1 MSACPSDAELGELL
15 AGRSESAALREH
27 LEACDACR
35 ARRDAFE
42 HDGRL
47 LRELRSA
54 VTPGSR
60 TRDAGAAPRPA
71 GDVDQFPGYEL
82 VELIDRGGQGV
93 VYKAI
98 QKSTRRTVALKV
110 LASGVFAT
118 TRQRQRFQREIELVG
133 QLQHRNI
140 ITIFDSGVSA
150 AGRDFCVMQYIDGTP
165 LDEHFAR
172 GAAAESPT
180 RPLASERR
188 SWARAS
194 TLRRGLRTT
203 RRGPPA
209 ITETVALFIKL
220 CDAVHAAHVRG
231 IIHRDLKPANILIDA
246 AGEPNIL
253 DFGLAKLVDTS
264 ASGGAR
270 DVTMSG
276 DFVGTLAYASPE
288 QTSGDPGSVD
298 SRTDIYSLGVM
309 LYELL
314 GGRRPCDVTGSLQQ
328 ALDNIRNVDPPPP
341 SRFGREI
348 DDELDT
354 IVLLALHKDP
364 ARRYATV
371 EALARDL
378 RHYLAGEA
386 IDAKRDSGWYVLRKT
401 VQRHRAPVAL
411 AAGLVVVVLAFGATM
426 GVLYQRARAAE
437 VLALREQAA
446 AQEAAARATQVQKL
460 LEGALR
466 SVRPGEAR
474 GRDVSVL
481 RDVLDEAARRI
492 DTELTGQPEA
502 EIALRETIATTY
514 ERIGLHEQTERHVRR
529 SIALRRALHGRAHAG
544 LMAPLNL
551 LSISLRELARDDEAE
566 AAAREAVALARAH
579 PDADGADAVSA
590 VQNFAGALRAQGRA
604 ADAEPIYREAHALAL
619 RHFGPDAI
627 ITAQMLDARASVA
640 RDLGRVDEAETLYRD
655 ALRVLRAQHP
665 QGHPATTLSINNL
678 ARLLAAR
685 GRYDE
690 AETLFREVLAA
701 HRKWL
706 GERHPALAEVLSDL
720 GTLLLAKSDVGA
732 AEPVLAEAVSI
743 LRALGRA
750 DHPDLA
756 YALHTLGVVRYRLED
771 YPNAEDA
778 LREALAIRRA
788 RLPEHRFTH
797 MTAGEL
803 GRCLTAQARF
813 DEAEPL
819 LLEAYCGLAGVVGET
834 HAFTRTQ
841 AERLARLYERWGREA
856 AAAEY
861 RQAASAPSA
870 ASTSR

>member
-1 MSACPSDAELGELL
+1 MSACPSDAELGEIL
-15 AGRSESAALREH
+15 AGRSGSEALRAH
-27 LEACDACR
+27 IGSCDVCR
-35 ARRDAFE
+35 ARRDALE

-47 LRELRSA
+47 WRELRGA
-54 VTPGSR
+54 VTPASG
-60 TRDAGAAPRPA
+60 AGGAADVPRAA
-71 GDVDQFPGYEL
+71 GEIDQFPGYEL

-133 QLQHRNI
+133 RLQHRNI
-140 ITIFDSGVSA
+140 ITVFDSGVSA

-165 LDEHFAR
+165 LDEYFAR
-172 GAAAESPT
+172 GAAADSPAGAGV
-180 RPLASERR
+180 LERR

-194 TLRRGLRTT
+194 TLRRGLRAV
-203 RRGPPA
+203 RHGPPA
-209 ITETVALFIKL
+209 IAELVALFTKL
-220 CDAVHAAHVRG
+220 CDAVHAAHLRG

-246 AGEPNIL
+246 SGEPNIL
-253 DFGLAKLVDTS
+253 DFGLAKVVDAS
-264 ASGGAR
+264 AAGGAR
-270 DVTMSG
+270 DVTASG

-288 QTSGDPGSVD
+288 QTSGDPAAVD

-314 GGRRPCDVTGSLQQ
+314 SGRRPCDVTGGLQQ
-328 ALDNIRNVDPPPP
+328 ALDNIRNVDPAPP
-341 SRFGREI
+341 SRYCRDV

-371 EALARDL
+371 DALARDL

-411 AAGLVVVVLAFGATM
+411 AAGLVLVVLAFGVTM

-437 VLALREQAA
+437 TLAREQQTA

-474 GRDVSVL
+474 GRDVSLL
-481 RDVLDEAARRI
+481 REVLDEAARRI
-492 DTELTGQPEA
+492 DTELVGQPEA

-514 ERIGLHEQTERHVRR
+514 ERIGLHEETERHVRR
-529 SIALRRALHGRAHAG
+529 SIALRRALHGNDDTG
-544 LMAPLNL
+544 LVAPLNL
-551 LSISLRELARDDEAE
+551 LSISLRELARHDEAE
-566 AAAREAVALARAH
+566 AAAREAVALARTH
-579 PDADGADAVSA
+579 PEADGSEAVSA
-590 VQNFAGALRAQGRA
+590 TQNLAGALRAQGRA
-604 ADAEPIYREAHALAL
+604 ADADPIYREAHALAL
-619 RHFGPDAI
+619 RHFGFDAI

-655 ALRVLRAQHP
+655 ALKVLRAQYP
-665 QGHPATTLSINNL
+665 DGHPATTLSINNL

-690 AETLFREVLAA
+690 AEPLFREVLAA

-720 GTLLLAKSDVGA
+720 GTLLLARGDVSA
-732 AEPVLAEAVSI
+732 AEPVLSEAVQV

-756 YALHTLGVVRYRLED
+756 YALHTLGVVRYRLE
-771 YPNAEDA
+771 NHLHAEDA

-788 RLPEHRFTH
+788 RLGDHRFTF

-803 GRCLTAQARF
+803 GRCLTAQERYA
-813 DEAEPL
+813 EAEPL
-819 LLEAYCGLAGVVGET
+819 LLDAYCGLAGLMGER
-834 HAFTRTQ
+834 HAYARTQ
-841 AERLARLYERWGREA
+841 AERLARLYERWGRSEEA
-856 AAAEY
+856 EAY
-861 RQAASAPSA
+861 RQASVA
-870 ASTSR
+870 ATAQAAER